1 MGGTSGYTLRCGPT
15 SIIAGKIYR
24 GTWNPLL
31 VETVMASL
39 WKGKVPASLRGGI
52 IRPMFKKISL
62 DADSL
67 VNYHPVSSLPVLGK
81 VAEKVLVRQLW
92 HYLESSDFLH
102 PFQSGF
108 APGYGTETVLGWVE
122 DLLLPVD
129 KGQVPM
135 PNHLDLP
142 AASDTV
148 GHEVALTC
156 LRTLAGVD
164 GVALEWFRS
173 FL

>member
-1 MGGTSGYTLRCGPT
+1 
-15 SIIAGKIYR
+15 
-24 GTWNPLL
+24 
-31 VETVMASL
+31 MA
-39 WKGKVPASLRGGI
+39 
-52 IRPMFKKISL
+52 
-62 DADSL
+62 
-67 VNYHPVSSLPVLGK
+67 
-81 VAEKVLVRQLW
+81 RQLW

-108 APGYGTETVLGWVE
+108 APGYGTETVLGSVE
-122 DLLLPVD
+122 DLLLLMD

-135 PNHLDLP
+135 LILLGLP
-142 AASDTV
+142 AAFDTV
-148 GHEVALTC
+148 DHEVLLMC